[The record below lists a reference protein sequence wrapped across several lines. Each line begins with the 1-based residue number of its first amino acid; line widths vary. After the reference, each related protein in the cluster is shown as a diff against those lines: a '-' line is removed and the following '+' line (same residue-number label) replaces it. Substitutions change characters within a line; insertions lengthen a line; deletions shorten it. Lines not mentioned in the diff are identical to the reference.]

1 MSKLGQHAPH
11 GFLSQAGIGIH
22 DLGNGHSGGQRLEN
36 VGYGNTRTAHPRAA
50 SKMFCVSDNPMVHK
64 KSLR

>member
-22 DLGNGHSGGQRLEN
+22 DLGNGHSGSQRLEN
-36 VGYGNTRTAHPRAA
+36 VGYGNTRSAPAG
-50 SKMFCVSDNPMVHK
+50 CLQDV
-64 KSLR
+64 LRQRQSNGP